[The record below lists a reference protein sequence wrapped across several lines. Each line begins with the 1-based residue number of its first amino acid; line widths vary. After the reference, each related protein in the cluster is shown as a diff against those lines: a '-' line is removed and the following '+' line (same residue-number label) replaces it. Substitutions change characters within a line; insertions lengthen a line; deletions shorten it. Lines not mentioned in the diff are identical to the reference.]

1 MNSFYIQALLTLF
14 FITIVFLHVVKKNIT
29 TAIVYSL
36 QSLIIVLL
44 LVDSFF
50 ATGNASLL
58 FVACLTLVVKV
69 ILAPAFFIN
78 LVNKFKLKFLVTT
91 YVNTPLTLISVTI
104 LTAFAHS
111 KLFTSL
117 AHIVPSNEHLL
128 YLALSAIFI
137 SLFLIVN
144 CKVALSQI
152 TGVLSLENSIVIFGI
167 FAGLEQSPILQIG
180 IVFDIFVWTIIATV
194 FIGMIHKHFGS
205 LDVTEMK
212 SLKD

>member
-1 MNSFYIQALLTLF
+1 MNSFYTQILLTLF
-14 FITIVFLHVVKKNIT
+14 FVSIVFLHIVKKNIT
-29 TAIVYSL
+29 TVILYSL
-36 QSLIIVLL
+36 QSLAIVLL
-44 LVDSFF
+44 LVNSFLE
-50 ATGNASLL
+50 TGKNSLL
-58 FVACLTLVVKV
+58 FVACLVLVVKV

-78 LVNKFKLKFLVTT
+78 SINKFKLKFLVTT

-111 KLFTSL
+111 KLFISL
-117 AHIVPSNEHLL
+117 AHIIPINEHLL

-152 TGVLSLENSIVIFGI
+152 IAVLSLENSIVAFGF

-180 IVFDIFVWTIIATV
+180 IVFDIFVWIIIATV
-194 FIGMIHKHFGS
+194 FISMIQKHFGS

-212 SLKD
+212 YLKD